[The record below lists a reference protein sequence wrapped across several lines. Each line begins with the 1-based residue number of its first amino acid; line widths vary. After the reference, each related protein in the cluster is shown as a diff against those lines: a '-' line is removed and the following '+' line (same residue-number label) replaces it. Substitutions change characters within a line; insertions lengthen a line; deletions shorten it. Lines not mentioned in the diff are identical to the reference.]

1 MSQRDKLIELV
12 NEGILDPMMALEMC
26 ARWMTNEEVGE
37 MLDAHELS
45 DRFLE
50 DDEDAYEGDDDNA
63 VLEDF

>member
-1 MSQRDKLIELV
+1 MSQREKLIELV